1 MIWFW
6 LPLACEEPP
15 LLDRVATAYG
25 DDLVASSETALGL
38 FVSTAAVIAEPCA
51 AENVDAYALVGEG
64 FHAFRVTIPVVTV
77 EENGERTYAY
87 GVVAFNG
94 DSGELTLTSDAA
106 RHAWS
111 ARYTGAQ
118 GSFLANYAASE
129 CEVDEAGVTTL
140 SSLAGT
146 GTYTLTDGTEQSIAI
161 SGGSEAN
168 LEWAPATSSVPT
180 AGAVTWQITADK
192 EEIVLEDASA
202 IDTITRAWPGEAAGS
217 GWSAGVDIALP

>member
-1 MIWFW
+1 MLFW
-6 LPLACEEPP
+6 MPLACDEPP

-38 FVSTAAVIAEPCA
+38 FISTGAVIAEPCA

-64 FHAFRVTIPVVTV
+64 NHAFRVSVPVVTV

-87 GVVAFNG
+87 GTVVFNG
-94 DSGELTLTSDAA
+94 DSGDLTLTSDAA

-118 GSFLANYAASE
+118 GSFLANYSASE
-129 CEVDEAGVTTL
+129 CEVDEAGITTL
-140 SSLAGT
+140 ASLAGT
-146 GTYTLTDGTEQSIAI
+146 GTYTLNDGTEQSIAI
-161 SGGSEAN
+161 SGGAEAN
-168 LEWAPATSSVPT
+168 LEWSPATSSVPT

-192 EEIVLEDASA
+192 EEIVLDDAASV
-202 IDTITRAWPGEAAGS
+202 DSTTRVWPGVAAGS
-217 GWSAGVDIALP
+217 GWSAGVEITLP

>member
-1 MIWFW
+1 M
-6 LPLACEEPP
+6 LVACDEPP

-25 DDLVASSETALGL
+25 DDLIASSESALGL
-38 FVSTAAVIAEPCA
+38 FISTGAVIAEPCA
-51 AENVDAYALVGEG
+51 AENVDDYALAGEG
-64 FHAFRVTIPVVTV
+64 LHAFRVTIPVVTV
-77 EENGERTYAY
+77 EENGDRTYAY

-118 GSFLANYAASE
+118 GSFLANYSASE

-140 SSLAGT
+140 ASLAGT
-146 GTYTLTDGTEQSIAI
+146 GTYTLADGTEQSIAI
-161 SGGSEAN
+161 SGGAEAN
-168 LEWAPATSSVPT
+168 LTWSPATSSVPT

-192 EEIVLEDASA
+192 EEIALDDATA
-202 IDTITRAWPGEAAGS
+202 IDTTTRGWPGEAAGS
-217 GWSAGVDIALP
+217 GWSAGVQITLP